1 MIRIPCSSAQ
11 LAASSKAHFQAV
23 CAYVKSKN
31 RKYQRELFEAIT
43 AVVPFSL
50 DFEESV
56 KTDNWLWL
64 EEFLLADVN
73 SLRKMT
79 ENEAALQFDQFKKL
93 YINRFSAGANKYVD
107 NATQYNA
114 YTFVKNLGITVCPYC
129 DAEFLDILEA
139 EEKGSARTS
148 EIDHYFPKSKYPALA
163 MCFYNLIPS
172 GQNCNGIKL
181 QQSLGMSPFESNIE
195 TCTSLHPDLRIGIN
209 MEHVPVEDCTIH
221 FHPQDGMVKNVDV
234 LRLEERYDR
243 HKHLAHH
250 YLLLKQQYPDEKIVE
265 CVRLGA
271 FPSVEDAYR
280 ILYGPSSKDQILQKL
295 KWDIVGR

>member
-1 MIRIPCSSAQ
+1 MIRIPCSSEQ

-31 RKYQRELFEAIT
+31 QTYQRELFEAVT
-43 AVVPFSL
+43 AVAPFSM

-56 KTDNWLWL
+56 KADNWSWL
-64 EEFLLADVN
+64 EKFLLADVD

-93 YINRFSAGANKYVD
+93 YINRFSAGADKYVD

-129 DAEFLDILEA
+129 DEEFLDILES
-139 EEKGSARTS
+139 EEKGTIRTS

-181 QQSLGMSPFESNIE
+181 QQALGMNPFEPNIE
-195 TCTSLHPDLRIGIN
+195 ACTSLHPDIPIGIN
-209 MEHVPVEDCTIH
+209 MENVPVKNCTIH
-221 FHPQDGMVKNVDV
+221 FHPQSGMMKNVDV
-234 LRLEERYDR
+234 LRLEERYER
-243 HKHLAHH
+243 HKPLARH
-250 YLLLKQQYPDEKIVE
+250 YLLLKQQYPDEKIAE
-265 CVRLGA
+265 YVRLGV
-271 FPSVEDAYR
+271 FPSAEDAYR
-280 ILYGPSSKDQILQKL
+280 ILYGVSSKDAILQKL
-295 KWDIVGR
+295 KRDLVGR